1 METKTI
7 QANNLEFAYYE
18 QGQGDKLVVL
28 LHGFPET
35 ADTWLELLPKL
46 ADAGYRAIAPF
57 MRGIPPTQYP
67 ADEQYSIR
75 HLAEDTIG
83 LIDALGADSSILI
96 GHAWGAST
104 AYMVS
109 ALAPERVT
117 KLITVDFPHPRAIK
131 RDLKSLWK
139 LRHMFM
145 FQIRDFAVN
154 WMKRDNYAMINTF
167 YKRWSP
173 NWRFT
178 EADVEAVRKS
188 MSQPGG
194 VEAALGYYWSGFENS
209 KKLQSLAERITE
221 TPTLSILGENGLMA
235 SERSRNEEAHIGPYR
250 HVILPNTGHF
260 LHREEPEKFANLVIE
275 FLNG

>member
-7 QANNLEFAYYE
+7 RANNLEFAYYE
-18 QGQGDKLVVL
+18 QGQGDKLVIC
-28 LHGFPET
+28 LHGFPDT
-35 ADTWLELLPKL
+35 ADTWLDLMPKL

-57 MRGIPPTQYP
+57 MRGIPPTQIP
-67 ADEQYSIR
+67 ADGQYSIK

-83 LIDALGADSSILI
+83 LMDALGADTSILI

-109 ALAPERVT
+109 ALAPKRIT
-117 KLITVDFPHPRAIK
+117 KLITVDFPHPRTIK

-145 FQIRDFAVN
+145 FQFRGLAVK
-154 WMKRDNYAMINTF
+154 WMKRNNYAAISTF
-167 YKRWSP
+167 IKRWSP
-173 NWRFT
+173 NWQFT
-178 EADVEAVRKS
+178 EADIEPVRKS

-194 VEAALGYYWSGFENS
+194 VEAALGYFWSGFENS

-221 TPTLSILGENGLMA
+221 TPTLTILGENGLIT
-235 SERSRNEEAHIGPYR
+235 SERSRAEKAHIGPYQS
-250 HVILPNTGHF
+250 VLLPNTGHF
-260 LHREEPEKFANLVIE
+260 LHREEPEKFAKLVLD